1 MALFKL
7 LKTKKTKTENVNN
20 CSQRSSTDVDL
31 HAPASYE
38 MAVEMAYILTATRL
52 EVEAFLS
59 GRRFVNNDHLR
70 RLLQNVDDI
79 GDQALA
85 GTKRFEDYVDAVEKW
100 KQAIFQSHPR
110 TDKMTSDVESCNLME
125 KAI

>member
-1 MALFKL
+1 MSLFKL
-7 LKTKKTKTENVNN
+7 LKLKTKAEKANG
-20 CSQRSSTDVDL
+20 SQRSSTDVDL
-31 HAPASYE
+31 DATAAYE
-38 MAVEMAYILTATRL
+38 MAVEMAYILTTTRI
-52 EVEAFLS
+52 EVEAYLS
-59 GRRFVNNDHLR
+59 GGRFVNNDHLR

-110 TDKMTSDVESCNLME
+110 ADKMTSDIENCNLME